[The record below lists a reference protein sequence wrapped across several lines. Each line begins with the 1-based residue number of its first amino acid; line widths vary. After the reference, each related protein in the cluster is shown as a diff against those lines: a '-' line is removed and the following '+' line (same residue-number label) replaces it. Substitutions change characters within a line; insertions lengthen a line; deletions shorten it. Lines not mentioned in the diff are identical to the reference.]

1 MPWSATSTSPSGAND
16 QGWPIDLDKLTRA
29 IGDALEQSG
38 MIRSDARIWS
48 WDVSKVQTQAVPGA
62 NVIVSWGD
70 EATASD

>member
-1 MPWSATSTSPSGAND
+1 MPRPNAYRDRVWRPKMTAP
-16 QGWPIDLDKLTRA
+16 DLDKLTRA